1 LYWRDLSLAGPSWN
15 LIDFSAPVGSDGSW
29 FNSIPNVDY
38 SHIYELYAKYD
49 AFASRTCRYNG
60 NQLLN
65 QCEVNYAAP
74 SSGATVTASSTY
86 NASYPV
92 SAVNNGDR
100 KGLNWGAGGGWN
112 DATPDSY
119 PDSVEIDFNGPNTI
133 DQINVFTL
141 QDNYPS
147 PIEPVEALTFSSWGL
162 RDFSVD
168 YWDSSTGNW
177 KRVPGASVI
186 SNNKVWTRFLFS
198 PLTTS
203 KIRVVVTGALGSFS
217 RITEIEAW
225 GVPASRFNYA
235 SDVKN
240 GSHTSVVIASSTY
253 SAGYPTAAVIDG
265 DRKGVNWANGGGWND
280 ATANAYPD
288 WIEIDFRA
296 LLNGTL
302 TPVARSIDTVN
313 VFTLQDNYGSP
324 VDPTQT
330 MTFTSYGI
338 TAFDVQY
345 FDGSSWVTVPGGS
358 VSSNNQVWRKFT
370 FSPVVTTKIRI
381 QVNNAL
387 AGYSRIT
394 EVEALGF

>member
-1 LYWRDLSLAGPSWN
+1 
-15 LIDFSAPVGSDGSW
+15 
-29 FNSIPNVDY
+29 
-38 SHIYELYAKYD
+38 
-49 AFASRTCRYNG
+49 
-60 NQLLN
+60 
-65 QCEVNYAAP
+65 VNYAAP

-168 YWDSSTGNW
+168 YWDSSTGTW
-177 KRVPGASVI
+177 KRVPGANVI